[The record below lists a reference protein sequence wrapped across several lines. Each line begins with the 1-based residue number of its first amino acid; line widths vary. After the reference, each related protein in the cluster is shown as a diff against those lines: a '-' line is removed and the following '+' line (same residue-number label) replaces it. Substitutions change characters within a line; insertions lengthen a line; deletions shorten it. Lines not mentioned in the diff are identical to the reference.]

1 MSIQLRR
8 AALGCASVLTLAF
21 ASSIAEAQ
29 TQNTAAG
36 TQKTD
41 APEVQEVI
49 VTAAKGRAAE
59 EAPVKSSLKATEP
72 EAVITRK
79 FIEEAAPRVG
89 DYTTTAILAPSMA
102 STPNSN
108 GPGATDGAKITLR
121 GFQDGQFNVTYDGI
135 AWGDTNGP
143 SHHSNSFFPSS
154 VIGGVVIDRGPGRA
168 SDLGQAN
175 FGGSVN
181 LFSLP
186 FEDRLGFRQTVT
198 AASFGTYQA
207 VTTINTGPVAQLHD
221 ANFVFDFME
230 YKTRGYL
237 TNSPSDG
244 QNQFVKGILPIND
257 KWSITGLFT
266 RNEDEYNQGD
276 ASANATVAQT
286 ELYGKRFALQ
296 NSDPTVGT
304 YEAYNYTRKQTDFEY
319 LRLNGDLGHGLNMDN
334 TVYSYFYSNHTLSAN
349 SNADITFGSPGYA
362 PSVVNVFPNNNP
374 GATAIVYPAPGS
386 GYAKVAPG
394 GTNVSGTVIPIT
406 VTKGGV
412 STTTQTLVQTYG
424 VPGYTKRNEY
434 RVIGDILKFYQD
446 TPWGK
451 LTVGAEYEQARTQR
465 ERYDYDLGPGL
476 GLGVDDFREKAAMYP
491 NASSNGCGALPVVS
505 NPGKTNNGA
514 CEVPLNIAYSE
525 FSGWDQYQPFA
536 EFDWKPTDQLTITP
550 GVKYVNFK
558 LHVHAP
564 ELAVSGSI
572 QPSYVENTFTKT
584 LPFLTANYRFQPNW
598 AFYAQYAQGFLV
610 PDISSFYVNTP
621 QNNRVVPQESTN
633 YQVGSVLSM
642 GKFTFD
648 GDLYYIQ
655 FKHKIQTITD
665 LTTNESYETNSGG
678 AIYKGIE
685 LQGTYLLPYGFS
697 AFGNVSGNQALGY
710 NDPNAILGNG
720 HQLAKVPRG
729 TAALGLR
736 YARNG
741 LFTSDDALV
750 TNLDTKWIG
759 QQLTNP
765 ATNIMRTTGLI
776 HSFNETNW
784 TTTYKI
790 NHYSIEFQV
799 LNLFDHQD
807 ITSLKGKAIQTGS
820 VLPDYTVAQG
830 GGANVFTYQ
839 VQRSF
844 QLTLKAAF

>member
-1 MSIQLRR
+1 MSMQFRR
-8 AALGCASVLTLAF
+8 AALGCASLLTLV
-21 ASSIAEAQ
+21 IAMGAGEAQ
-29 TQNTAAG
+29 AQSTAAG
-36 TQKTD
+36 AQKTD

-49 VTAAKGRAAE
+49 VTAAKGKAAQA
-59 EAPVKSSLKATEP
+59 APVTSSLKATEP

-102 STPNSN
+102 TTPNSN
-108 GPGATDGAKITLR
+108 GPGATDGAKITMR
-121 GFQDGQFNVTYDGI
+121 GFADGQFNVTYDGI

-154 VIGGVVIDRGPGRA
+154 VIGGVVIDRGPGQA

-186 FEDRLGFRQTVT
+186 FEDRLGFRQTATV
-198 AASFGTYQA
+198 ASFGTYQA
-207 VTTINTGPVAQLHD
+207 VTTINTGPIAQLHD
-221 ANFVFDFME
+221 ANFVLDFME
-230 YKTRGYL
+230 YKTKGYL

-244 QNQFVKGILPIND
+244 QNQFIKGILPIND

-296 NSDPTVGT
+296 TTDPTVGT

-319 LRLNGDLGHGLNMDN
+319 LRLNGDLGHGLTMDN

-349 SNADITFGSPGYA
+349 SNADLTFGTVGYKQ
-362 PSVVNVFPNNNP
+362 PVVDVFPNNTPNLP
-374 GATAIVYPAPGS
+374 YPTTPGS
-386 GYAKVAPG
+386 GYATTAPG
-394 GTNVSGTVIPIT
+394 
-406 VTKGGV
+406 
-412 STTTQTLVQTYG
+412 TTAAGKLTQTYG

-434 RVIGDILKFYQD
+434 RVTGDILKFYQD

-451 LTVGAEYEQARTQR
+451 LTVGAEFEHAKTQR

-476 GLGVDDFREKAAMYP
+476 GLGVDDFREKSAIYP
-491 NASSNGCGALPVVS
+491 NASSNGCGNRPVLV
-505 NPGKTNNGA
+505 NPGKTNNGI
-514 CEVPLNIAYSE
+514 CEVPLDIAYSE

-572 QPSYVENTFTKT
+572 QPSYIENTFTKT
-584 LPFLTANYRFQPNW
+584 LPFLTANYRFRSNW
-598 AFYAQYAQGFLV
+598 SFYGQYAQGFLV

-633 YQVGSVLSM
+633 YQLGSVLSF

-665 LTTNESYETNSGG
+665 LATNESYETNSGG

-697 AFGNVSGNQALGY
+697 AFGNVTGNQALGY
-710 NDPNAILGNG
+710 NDPNAIMGNG
-720 HQLAKVPRG
+720 RQLAKAPRG

-741 LFTSDDALV
+741 LLTSDDALV
-750 TNLDTKWIG
+750 SNIDTKWIG
-759 QQLTNP
+759 QQLTNA
-765 ATNIMRTTGLI
+765 ATNTARTNGLI

-799 LNLFDHQD
+799 LNLFDHRD
-807 ITSLKGKAIQTGS
+807 ITSLKGKAIQAGS
-820 VLPDYTVAQG
+820 DLPDYTVAQG

-839 VQRSF
+839 VERSF